1 MRFPKIFRRND
12 RWARQVDAY
21 VDRRLTP
28 VERELL
34 EVRVEESESVRE
46 MLRQTQGLKASLGEM
61 PELDVPRS
69 FALTPAMVAEPAP
82 KPSRAPAVTMRLAQA
97 TSFAAVAAFGIIF
110 AFDTVGTTTGG
121 DDSGG
126 ANMASLESAEG
137 EDMRTTSDTDGDDGF
152 AAGTMADDELD
163 GEAAPPLSE
172 PGAGDSQQTEEY
184 SPVSSLEAPRT
195 VTESDARSLAPVYAA
210 LGAVF
215 VLAVAAWGV
224 ARHQVQR
231 AQRI

>member
-34 EVRVEESESVRE
+34 EVRVEESESVRD
-46 MLRQTQGLKASLGEM
+46 MLRHTEALKSSLGEM

-82 KPSRAPAVTMRLAQA
+82 KPSRGPAVTMRLAQA

-126 ANMASLESAEG
+126 ANMASLESADG
-137 EDMRTTSDTDGDDGF
+137 EDLRTTDSDDGF
-152 AAGTMADDELD
+152 AAGTMADDAVDDE
-163 GEAAPPLSE
+163 GSAPPLAE
-172 PGAGDSQQTEEY
+172 PGAGEGQQTEEY

-224 ARHQVQR
+224 ARKQLQR